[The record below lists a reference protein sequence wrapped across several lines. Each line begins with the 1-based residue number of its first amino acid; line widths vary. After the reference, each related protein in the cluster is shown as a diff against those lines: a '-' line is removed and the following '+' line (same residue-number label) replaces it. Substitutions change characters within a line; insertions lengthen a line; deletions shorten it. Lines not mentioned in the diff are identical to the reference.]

1 MSTLLHEF
9 HQSLGAR
16 FTSVNGAE
24 IVADYG
30 DALAEHAALRTTA
43 GVLDLSSRSR
53 ICLVGADRARY
64 LHGQVTNE
72 VKKLVPG
79 TGIYATVTTAKGKME
94 ADLNILSNRGSRK
107 KSPNDW
113 SGSLWRMT
121 CKSWMPH
128 RIMAC

>member
-53 ICLVGADRARY
+53 ICLVGEDRAR
-64 LHGQVTNE
+64 G
-72 VKKLVPG
+72 KRRKLCG
-79 TGIYATVTTAKGKME
+79 GRTG
-94 ADLNILSNRGSRK
+94 NP
-107 KSPNDW
+107 SP
-113 SGSLWRMT
+113 
-121 CKSWMPH
+121 
-128 RIMAC
+128 A